1 MAAAHQQKRLNCL
14 VVCGQAARVNAGTGT
29 ESGPGIATALAPPSS
44 RFLLLETHP
53 ERSERTN
60 RLAGMIVNWTPDR
73 ALVLAGPGLGGRQET
88 TKVGGAREKARLF
101 ENFSILTET
110 LNKCFNF
117 QYVLFQ
123 IKGL

>member
-1 MAAAHQQKRLNCL
+1 MQQTQKN
-14 VVCGQAARVNAGTGT
+14 
-29 ESGPGIATALAPPSS
+29 I
-44 RFLLLETHP
+44 LLLAENIFLSPISGLTL
-53 ERSERTN
+53 R
-60 RLAGMIVNWTPDR
+60 G
-73 ALVLAGPGLGGRQET
+73 LAGPGLGET